1 MECKLNYLKA
11 LDWLQMIE
19 DNLVAFCASSNV
31 NRFIELNIKG
41 ILKRKKYKMINFSKR
56 KPLWPRPK
64 FSRDVMALSVKLV
77 LIFLS
82 MAGLLATLYPLID
95 LKQITPTK
103 ASIISVVGVTLLLLY
118 GFLIFFEINNLN
130 GKRVFK
136 QSDPDSIR
144 NYMLH
149 WIAYGGR
156 VAIWTRD
163 MSWATDNESQEL
175 LLKKAKSG
183 ELIICMPS
191 HTTFSKQLEDEG
203 AKIYE
208 YGTKLLSEPSAR
220 FTIAFYGR
228 DGSKVAIGRAKA
240 DKHVIEEFDSGSHP
254 AFHLAYELVQVA
266 KNASL
271 INNGNQS

>member
-1 MECKLNYLKA
+1 
-11 LDWLQMIE
+11 
-19 DNLVAFCASSNV
+19 
-31 NRFIELNIKG
+31 
-41 ILKRKKYKMINFSKR
+41 MINFSKK

-64 FSRDVMALSVKLV
+64 FSRDVMALTVKLV

-82 MAGLLATLYPLID
+82 MVGLIATLYPLID
-95 LKQITPTK
+95 VKQITPTK
-103 ASIISVVGVTLLLLY
+103 SSIISIVGIILLLLY
-118 GFLIFFEINNLN
+118 GFLILFEIKNID
-130 GKRVFK
+130 GKRIFK

-163 MSWATDNESQEL
+163 MSWATDKESREL
-175 LLKKAKSG
+175 LVKKAQCG

-191 HTTFSKQLEDEG
+191 HTEFSQQLKGVG
-203 AKIYE
+203 AEIYV
-208 YGTKLLSEPSAR
+208 YGTELLSEPSAR
-220 FTIAFYGR
+220 FTIAYYGR

-266 KNASL
+266 RNASQK
-271 INNGNQS
+271 NNGNQL